1 MAQEKTFENK
11 VKKYIEDSG
20 GWRSICGFE
29 GVYEVSQN
37 GDIRIVKSGKLK
49 IPQKMKNR
57 YMQVLL
63 WKGKRA
69 KGFLVHRIVAE
80 AFLENPMGCTD
91 VNHIDGNKQNNC
103 VLNLEWC
110 TRSENLKHAYKTH
123 LRTASNQKL
132 SIEDVK
138 YIRENPDN
146 LTRKEIAKKLNV
158 NYWTVCSVCQNKCF
172 KDVV

>member
-1 MAQEKTFENK
+1 MASEKIFETK
-11 VKKYIEDSG
+11 VKNYIESVG
-20 GWRSICGFE
+20 GWQPICGFE
-29 GVYEVSQN
+29 GIYEVSRS
-37 GDIRIVKSGKLK
+37 GDIRIVKSGELK
-49 IPQKMKNR
+49 IPQKMKNG

-80 AFLENPMGCTD
+80 TFIENPRGCSD
-91 VNHIDGNKQNNC
+91 VNHMDGNKQNNC
-103 VLNLEWC
+103 VSNLEWC

-132 SIEDVK
+132 SVEDVN

-146 LTRKEIAKKLNV
+146 LTRKEIAKKLNM

-172 KDVV
+172 KDAV